1 VSKIISTQPQ
11 PSLVGRDRARD
22 QHHNDDCAAFTW
34 GVGELR
40 KLKSKDEA
48 EIIKDQ
54 LDQWDVFA
62 SGPH

>member
-1 VSKIISTQPQ
+1 MVNNQ
-11 PSLVGRDRARD
+11 PSLVGRDRAKA

-40 KLKSKDEA
+40 KLKSKNEA
-48 EIIKDQ
+48 DIIKDQ
-54 LDQWDVFA
+54 LNQWDVFA